1 MRPTEKTLST
11 YLPKEMQMCTP
22 DFLEMPKEY
31 MHGLRKKI
39 YCASHAKRQR
49 LWKQSQE
56 EKNRQELKLR
66 LKKWGMT
73 I

>member
-1 MRPTEKTLST
+1 MKFNAKTPTSS
-11 YLPKEMQMCTP
+11 LPKEMQMCTP
-22 DFLEMPKEY
+22 DWLETPREY
-31 MHGLRKKI
+31 LRGVRKKI
-39 YCASHAKRQR
+39 YCASKTKRQR

-56 EKNRQELKLR
+56 EKNHQELKLR